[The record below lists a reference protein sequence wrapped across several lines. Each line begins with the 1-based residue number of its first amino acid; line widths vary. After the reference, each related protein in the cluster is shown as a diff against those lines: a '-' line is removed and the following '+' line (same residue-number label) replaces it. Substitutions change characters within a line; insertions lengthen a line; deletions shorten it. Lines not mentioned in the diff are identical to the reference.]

1 MSSPCLICKLKLE
14 LCLLDSVRERERG
27 GLFLELRRNVYY
39 AKENGNGEKE
49 ELNPDGWLVL
59 EESLPVPPDDY

>member
-1 MSSPCLICKLKLE
+1 MLE
-14 LCLLDSVRERERG
+14 SEREG
-27 GLFLELRRNVYY
+27 GLFLELRRNVFY
-39 AKENGNGEKE
+39 AEENGNGEKE

>member
-1 MSSPCLICKLKLE
+1 MLE
-14 LCLLDSVRERERG
+14 SEREG

-49 ELNPDGWLVL
+49 ELNRDGWLVL

>member
-1 MSSPCLICKLKLE
+1 VLE
-14 LCLLDSVRERERG
+14 SEREG

-59 EESLPVPPDDY
+59 EESLPVAPDDY